1 MMEGEARKN
10 YTTEKLNFRL
20 GSEYIQNFYNYMDQH
35 GGKKI
40 DFVRS
45 AIDYW
50 MSVDG
55 NPAQMQQQIE
65 TIRKELVLREELLE
79 NSQKHCEERITYL
92 DRILEEKDARIR
104 LLQERIEQQDAVIK
118 KLLNNTTRQNED
130 EHP

>member
-1 MMEGEARKN
+1 MEGETRRK
-10 YTTEKLNFRL
+10 YPPEKLNFRL

-65 TIRKELVLREELLE
+65 TIRKELALREELLE
-79 NSQKHCEERITYL
+79 NSQKYCEERITYL
-92 DRILEEKDARIR
+92 DRLLEEKDARIL
-104 LLQERIEQQDAVIK
+104 LLQGRIKQQDAIIT
-118 KLLNNTTRQNED
+118 KLLRDKDTQTD
-130 EHP
+130 EASEE

>member
-1 MMEGEARKN
+1 MEGETRKK
-10 YTTEKLNFRL
+10 YPPEKLNFRL

-55 NPAQMQQQIE
+55 NPDQMQQQIE
-65 TIRKELVLREELLE
+65 TIRNELVLREELLV
-79 NSQKHCEERITYL
+79 NSQKYCEERITYL
-92 DRILEEKDARIR
+92 DRLLEEKDARIR
-104 LLQERIEQQDAVIK
+104 LLQERIEQQDAIIK
-118 KLLNNTTRQNED
+118 KLLNNTTQKNED
-130 EHP
+130 DHS

>member
-1 MMEGEARKN
+1 MEGETRKI
-10 YTTEKLNFRL
+10 YAPEKLNFRL

-40 DFVRS
+40 DFVRN

-55 NPAQMQQQIE
+55 NPAQIQQQIE

-79 NSQKHCEERITYL
+79 NSKKYCEERITYL
-92 DRILEEKDARIR
+92 DRLLEEKDARIR
-104 LLQERIEQQDAVIK
+104 LLQERIEQQDAIIK
-118 KLLNNTTRQNED
+118 KFLNNTAQQNED
-130 EHP
+130 THS

>member
-1 MMEGEARKN
+1 MEGETRKK
-10 YTTEKLNFRL
+10 YPPEKLNFRL

-35 GGKKI
+35 GGKQI

-65 TIRKELVLREELLE
+65 TIRKELTLREELLE
-79 NSQKHCEERITYL
+79 SSQKYCEERITYL
-92 DRILEEKDARIR
+92 NRLLEEKDARIR
-104 LLQERIEQQDAVIK
+104 LLQERIEQQDAIIK
-118 KLLNNTTRQNED
+118 KLLNTTTQKNED
-130 EHP
+130 DHS